1 MNRNLLIGLVAAMVV
16 GGGVVA
22 YVATQNDDDANQNG
36 NGAQTQDGDT
46 PQFSPVS
53 TEGLDFVGT
62 ITGAGQEGEVT
73 FEYDKDSQSFR
84 YIASSNGEAIET
96 ITTPDAY
103 YAMTGGRWIK
113 YPTGTNSGF
122 DPESYQYDDG
132 ELANYQGNSAYQGT
146 ESCAAGTCHVWR
158 TTSEGSESTLLIDTD
173 TGYIVRVSTTTG
185 GQTSSIDYEY
195 KDVTITPPA
204 DAEEISFPD

>member
-1 MNRNLLIGLVAAMVV
+1 MNRNLLIGLIAAVVV
-16 GGGVVA
+16 GGGVAA
-22 YVATQNDDDANQNG
+22 YVATRNGDDSANQNG
-36 NGAQTQDGDT
+36 NSAQNGDT

-62 ITGAGQEGEVT
+62 ISGAGQEGEVT
-73 FEYDKDSQSFR
+73 FEYDRDSQSFR
-84 YIASSNGEAIET
+84 YVASSNGQAIET

-103 YAMTGGRWIK
+103 YAMAGGRWIK
-113 YPTGTNSGF
+113 YPTGTDSGF
-122 DPESYQYDDG
+122 DAENYQYDDG
-132 ELANYQGNSAYQGT
+132 ELASYQGNSAYQGT

-158 TTSEGSESTLLIDTD
+158 TTTEASESTLLIDAD
-173 TGYIVRVSTTTG
+173 TGYIIRVSTTVN

-204 DAEEISFPD
+204 DAEEVNFPD